1 MDGSCRGPHSRKGRV
16 SGQKKVVVHPLI
28 RSRRSHDSAVFWRGD
43 GSLRYVLRAIRVLH
57 PILVIE

>member
-1 MDGSCRGPHSRKGRV
+1 MQGAPLEE
-16 SGQKKVVVHPLI
+16 GQGEWPEEGCHPP
-28 RSRRSHDSAVFWRGD
+28 SDPVKANDSAVFWRGD